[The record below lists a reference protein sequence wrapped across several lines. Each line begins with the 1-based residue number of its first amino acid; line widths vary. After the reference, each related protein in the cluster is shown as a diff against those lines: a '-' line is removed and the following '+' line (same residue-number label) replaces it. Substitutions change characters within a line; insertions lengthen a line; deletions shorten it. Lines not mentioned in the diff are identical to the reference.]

1 MATWPGRG
9 GNIGELIRNPRTGTL
24 PGGRSFTPGYEQEQI
39 AITQAGLQEAATRN
53 RFNRIRNLLVEL
65 LGGGGA
71 GGGGQ
76 MLSFGAGRRGMGG
89 GVVGR
94 AGGDL
99 GQLFSQ
105 FMGGAG
111 GASSLSLSDMPRDQR
126 LREMIYGQVQE
137 AYGPEGTF
145 ERTPYG
151 RLLQSRA
158 AESTNAAIRDYM
170 ARTGGAQTAASAAT
184 AAALRGQGATGL
196 AQAGL
201 EARARQR
208 SEVGQLLDYLA
219 RSRGLEADLL
229 RTGIEQRGDRFSQLM
244 QLIGTIGGMA

>member
-1 MATWPGRG
+1 MAVWPGRD
-9 GNIGELIRNPRTGTL
+9 PRTGRL
-24 PGGRSFTPGYEQEQI
+24 PGGRWFTPGYEQEQI
-39 AITQAGLQEAATRN
+39 IQTQAGLQEQGAQN

-65 LGGGGA
+65 LGGGVA
-71 GGGGQ
+71 GGGAPGAVQGFGQ
-76 MLSFGAGRRGMGG
+76 MGAMT
-89 GVVGR
+89 R
-94 AGGDL
+94 AAPGADL
-99 GQLFSQ
+99 GRLFGQ

-111 GASSLSLSDMPRDQR
+111 GASSLSLSDTPEDRR
-126 LREMIYGQVQE
+126 LREMIYGQVEE

-170 ARTGGAQTAASAAT
+170 ARTGGAQTAATAAT